1 MSEQIQHEPPQSAFQ
16 ALADPTRQA
25 ILNVLAQERLHVD
38 ELATRFPISRPAISK
53 HLRLLKEAGLVLEAR
68 EGRRNYYGV
77 NLQRLREL
85 ELWLAEQRR
94 LWNSSLGRLKRALEK
109 DDGGA

>member
-1 MSEQIQHEPPQSAFQ
+1 MNSDPVPELPQAAFQ

-68 EGRRNYYGV
+68 EGRRSYYGV
-77 NLQRLREL
+77 NQQKLREL

-94 LWNSSLGRLKRALEK
+94 LWNSGLSRMKRALEK
-109 DDGGA
+109 DDGRG